1 MFKSLICWSVA
12 FLGSDAIL
20 AALDIDSNIFRDPS
34 NIGNFAIRL
43 GVVLALY
50 FLTDCDQYVMEGYLR
65 HRFTP
70 KVQFTPGFQVIFDP
84 SLNPDDDVIGVFE
97 FRVRVVF

>member
-1 MFKSLICWSVA
+1 MRMLKSLICWSVA

-43 GVVLALY
+43 GVVLGLY
-50 FLTDCDQYVMEGYLR
+50 FLTDWLLGRLPY
-65 HRFTP
+65 
-70 KVQFTPGFQVIFDP
+70 
-84 SLNPDDDVIGVFE
+84 
-97 FRVRVVF
+97 FRNNRGD